1 MSSQPEW
8 FTHGPTS
15 QLDTIE
21 LRGFDDVEKGMT
33 NGKVVKD
40 VFKMSLGSLCKR
52 YTDNI
57 GIIFSVYRYR
67 KFLIPNIPTTLT
79 SNCRGGTGSK
89 TVFVS
94 VCGNLQHTYQSRS
107 PSLRS
112 SGRKRR
118 LWDNPFQG
126 GF

>member
-52 YTDNI
+52 RFVNTVGLF
-57 GIIFSVYRYR
+57 GIPIYRKYRY
-67 KFLIPNIPTTLT
+67 
-79 SNCRGGTGSK
+79 
-89 TVFVS
+89 
-94 VCGNLQHTYQSRS
+94 
-107 PSLRS
+107 
-112 SGRKRR
+112 
-118 LWDNPFQG
+118 
-126 GF
+126 